1 MRKKKTYGKSSFLLT
16 VLLLVYIF
24 PFFLVLINSFKSKRD
39 VVKNPLSLIGE
50 EGFCPENY
58 LLALKRMDFWNVFLN
73 SLLITVVSVLL
84 IVLFSSMTAYL
95 FARCKWKIN
104 KLFFSLMILSMVIPF
119 QVLMI
124 PIVSVYGSVLHILN
138 SRLTLICMHVG
149 FGVSMGTFMFHG
161 AIVSSIPLELEEAA
175 KIDGASRMKIY
186 RSVVLPLLK
195 PTVVTLVIIDS
206 LAVWNDYLLPS
217 LVLVKKE
224 LYTLPIAAQSFH
236 GDFSS
241 DYGLMMAGMVMS
253 VIPILILYFI

>member
-124 PIVSVYGSVLHILN
+124 PIVSVYGSVLHVLN

-186 RSVVLPLLK
+186 RSVVL
-195 PTVVTLVIIDS
+195 
-206 LAVWNDYLLPS
+206 Y
-217 LVLVKKE
+217 
-224 LYTLPIAAQSFH
+224 
-236 GDFSS
+236 
-241 DYGLMMAGMVMS
+241 
-253 VIPILILYFI
+253 